1 MKVTTPLT
9 VLLGAALLTTMSSAQ
24 TFMNANDFM
33 AGGGGFDGGS
43 GGGGG
48 GGGGFDFGGGKTC
61 KSFKCSKGHEAA
73 QKRPMKLVASGCS
86 SSGAFTMSDTG
97 DNGPMSDCCNKRTA
111 CFQTCGMSKSACDK
125 AFDACAATACLQ
137 VSGKEKESC
146 ESTQEMQKLMASMGG
161 CKDYDAG
168 QQSSCQCMAP
178 EKAIA
183 RRDRVLRD
191 FYKKFNPEN
200 EASKVPALVEKSGSN
215 NKKFA
220 ALMTQ
225 LIGKYPAAIKVK
237 KSEQQEMMDRIMR
250 ESKRAGDEKDA
261 EDAARF
267 DDIDLDLDAETGG
280 GGAAAADGDGGLDED
295 DLDAVLRGQEL

>member
-1 MKVTTPLT
+1 MGTRSTLT
-9 VLLGAALLTTMSSAQ
+9 GFLAVLLLMVTVPAGARE
-24 TFMNANDFM
+24 NDYNDF
-33 AGGGGFDGGS
+33 GG

-48 GGGGFDFGGGKTC
+48 GGGGFDSFDFGGGGKSC
-61 KSFKCSKGHEAA
+61 KSFKCSSGFEAA
-73 QKRPMKLVASGCS
+73 QKRPMKLTASGCS
-86 SSGAFTMSDTG
+86 SMGVYAAGQSD
-97 DNGPMSDCCNKRTA
+97 DGPMGDCCNKRTA

-125 AFDACAATACLQ
+125 AFDACAATACDK
-137 VSGKEKESC
+137 SISKEEKERC
-146 ESTQEMQKLMASMGG
+146 ESAQKIQSLMASMGG